1 MPRSKALFERQGFTV
16 IEYPVDF
23 RVDELEVSRLMKVLP
38 DARALR
44 RSDLAIRELLG
55 RLYYALRG

>member
-1 MPRSKALFERQGFTV
+1 MPRSKALFERQGLTV

-23 RVDELEVSRLMKVLP
+23 RVDATSGAPMKYLP
-38 DARALR
+38 SASSLR
-44 RSDLAIRELLG
+44 DSDLAIRELIG